1 MLSEKKATLQ
11 RCMTRSL
18 SRSCRFWVKEP
29 RYDSFL
35 CSVFSWF
42 LNSDRKITIISEV
55 NFVFLLCKGRATVRF
70 LLMSAGGEIG
80 NEDDFIWC
88 VSLCGLVYF
97 GVSPTELE
105 I

>member
-1 MLSEKKATLQ
+1 
-11 RCMTRSL
+11 
-18 SRSCRFWVKEP
+18 
-29 RYDSFL
+29 
-35 CSVFSWF
+35 
-42 LNSDRKITIISEV
+42 
-55 NFVFLLCKGRATVRF
+55 
-70 LLMSAGGEIG
+70 MSAGGEIG